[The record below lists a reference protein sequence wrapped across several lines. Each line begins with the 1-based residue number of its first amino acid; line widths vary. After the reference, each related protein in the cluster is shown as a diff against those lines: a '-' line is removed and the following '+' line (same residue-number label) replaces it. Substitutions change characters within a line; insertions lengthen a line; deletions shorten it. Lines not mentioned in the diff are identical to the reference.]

1 MTAVKTLLKRLDRLE
16 PRPTTEPDIVS
27 LVLTTLRDSDI
38 ELLQELSSLQESGF
52 DDEQTASMMADR
64 HGMAQKAVETFQVR
78 YQAIQEQMK

>member
-64 HGMAQKAVETFQVR
+64 HGMAQ
-78 YQAIQEQMK
+78 